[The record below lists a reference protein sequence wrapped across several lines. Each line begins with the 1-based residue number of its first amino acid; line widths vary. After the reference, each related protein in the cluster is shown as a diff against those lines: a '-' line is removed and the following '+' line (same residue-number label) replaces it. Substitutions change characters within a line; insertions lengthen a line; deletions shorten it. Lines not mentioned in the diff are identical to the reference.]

1 MSYRALALK
10 YRPRT
15 FAEIV
20 GQETVV
26 RTLQNA
32 LRSGRIGHAFL
43 LTGTRGV
50 GKTTSARILA
60 KALNCSRADGPTPE
74 PCLECASCTEIAAG
88 NSLDVQEIDGA
99 SNNGVENVRELRE
112 SARYNPSRDRFKV
125 WVIDEVHMLSTA
137 AFNALLKTLEEPPPR
152 VKFIFATTDYHKV
165 PDTIL
170 SRCQQYDFKQ
180 LSTRQL
186 HDHLRHV
193 AKEEQIAI
201 SELALGRVARA
212 AEGSVR
218 DALSL
223 FDQVLAYSGSEV
235 KDEDLATLLGLVDR
249 ELLTGA
255 SRAVLESDAA
265 TLLRLVDSLAV
276 AGADYR
282 TYCRELL
289 LHFRELLLLKVAPG
303 DEALL
308 QELTAEERAAIS
320 PIADAFSEDD
330 LLRALDLLG
339 RSELELRNATD
350 PRVALELVLLK
361 LATLRRLLPLA
372 ELLARAERLDGFQR
386 RDEPGAGPMGA
397 TSRTA
402 APPPPSPHGAAT
414 PRPTPAAVAPAPRPA
429 PAPASR
435 PTPAAAAAAAPA
447 PARRGA
453 AAPASPPVDV
463 PALPADAPAEDV
475 LQALK
480 AAASA
485 RPSLSTPL
493 KGATARLEGG
503 ALVLEP
509 DADYAAFVSSHAAD
523 YEELLRR
530 AGARLKL
537 RVEAR
542 AGATAEATPQQKKRE
557 ELMQEAAADPAV
569 QVTLDLFGGRVVD
582 VREASDQE
590 KVK

>member
-1 MSYRALALK
+1 MPQIAGAHVGPTRNHKFPKAANHVSYRALALK

-15 FAEIV
+15 FSEIV

-60 KALNCSRADGPTPE
+60 KALNCAKADGPTAE

-88 NSLDVQEIDGA
+88 SSLDVQEIDGA

-193 AKEEQIAI
+193 AKEEGIAI
-201 SELALGRVARA
+201 SEAALGRVARA

-223 FDQVLAYSGSEV
+223 FDQVLAYSGAEV

-255 SRAVLESDAA
+255 SRAVLEADAGA
-265 TLLRLVDSLAV
+265 LLRLVDALAA

-303 DEALL
+303 EEALL
-308 QELTAEERAAIS
+308 QELTAEERAAIQ
-320 PIADAFSEDD
+320 PLADAFSEDD

-339 RSELELRNATD
+339 RAELELRNATD

-361 LATLRRLLPLA
+361 LCSLRRLLPLA
-372 ELLARAERLDGFQR
+372 ELLGRAERLLG
-386 RDEPGAGPMGA
+386 GA
-397 TSRTA
+397 
-402 APPPPSPHGAAT
+402 
-414 PRPTPAAVAPAPRPA
+414 PASAPAPRALPAAPATAPRPSPAPAPVPARPA
-429 PAPASR
+429 PAPA
-435 PTPAAAAAAAPA
+435 PAAA

-453 AAPASPPVDV
+453 PAPAPP
-463 PALPADAPAEDV
+463 PADAPTLSPEASADELLAA
-475 LQALK
+475 LQA
-480 AAASA
+480 AAAT
-485 RPSLSTPL
+485 RPSLLTPVRA
-493 KGATARLEGG
+493 ATARREGG
-503 ALVLEP
+503 TLVLEP
-509 DADYAAFVSSHAAD
+509 EADYAAFVSSHAGD
-523 YEELLRR
+523 YEELLKR
-530 AGARLKL
+530 AGARVKLK
-537 RVEAR
+537 VEAR
-542 AGATAEATPQQKKRE
+542 SAAAAEPTPQQKKRE
-557 ELMQEAAADPAV
+557 ELIQEAAADPAV

-582 VREASDQE
+582 VREAKD
-590 KVK
+590 